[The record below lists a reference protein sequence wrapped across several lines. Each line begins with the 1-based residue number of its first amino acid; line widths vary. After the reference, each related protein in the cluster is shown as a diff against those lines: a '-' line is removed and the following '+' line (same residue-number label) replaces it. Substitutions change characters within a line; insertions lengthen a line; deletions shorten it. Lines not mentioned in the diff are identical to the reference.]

1 MLAKSVLVGLLS
13 LTLAVEASVIN
24 GPFENV
30 LTQRASRTLQA
41 RQNKGGN
48 KNGGNQNTGNQNTG
62 NQNTGNQ
69 NNNNNNNGGSATCL
83 SANALQTGSA
93 ADGSAGA
100 SAGQANSATFVWPLF
115 IPPTTIL
122 LTRSSV
128 TMPTSSTSVLARL

>member
-62 NQNTGNQ
+62 NQNQNNQ
-69 NNNNNNNGGSATCL
+69 NNNNNNGGSATCL

-93 ADGSAGA
+93 ADGSSGA

-122 LTRSSV
+122 LTKSSV
-128 TMPTSSTSVLARL
+128 TMPTSSTSVPARL